1 MDRAEPTNRPGVMHV
16 VRPRE
21 RDEDVHVEKASQKSS
36 KASPT
41 ISGVIGGAP
50 SRTRKTGKSDA

>member
-1 MDRAEPTNRPGVMHV
+1 MHV